1 MHSSSIV
8 ESQESLITDT
18 FITNSGFGTRMA
30 DAQMVIVWPNSDGSA
45 TLSQR
50 TASGETMPTLDSS
63 PDRVATL
70 QSDATDVTGASSDGT
85 PKFSFTVE
93 VS

>member
-1 MHSSSIV
+1 
-8 ESQESLITDT
+8 
-18 FITNSGFGTRMA
+18 
-30 DAQMVIVWPNSDGSA
+30 
-45 TLSQR
+45 
-50 TASGETMPTLDSS
+50 MPTLDSS

-70 QSDATDVTGASSDGT
+70 QSDATDVTGASSDGK